1 MKRYGVWRK
10 GRLAAVAALVGVL
23 AGAGL
28 VGYSVY
34 GGGSAVAGVAGA
46 EVGVVEAP
54 RGSELWL
61 TVPRMERVR
70 EVPVRDAPADAEEVL
85 DRGALHVRGT
95 GFPWQEEANVYIAG
109 HRLGY
114 AGTGSYLQ
122 FYDLPELEKGDEII
136 LRDAEGNTYTYRVF
150 RKFVV
155 SPDALRVMEPLPG
168 RNIVSLQTCTLP
180 DYSHRLVVQGEL
192 VEVEGA

>member
-1 MKRYGVWRK
+1 MG
-10 GRLAAVAALVGVL
+10 LLFGVL
-23 AGAGL
+23 AVVGV

-34 GGGSAVAGVAGA
+34 GGGSAVAGVTGTEGWA
-46 EVGVVEAP
+46 VEAP
-54 RGSELWL
+54 RGRELWL

-95 GFPWQEEANVYIAG
+95 GFPWEEEANVYIAG

-114 AGTGSYLQ
+114 AETGSYLQ
-122 FYDLPELEKGDEII
+122 FYDLPKLRKGDKIL
-136 LRDAEGNTYTYRVF
+136 LRDAEGTTYTYRVF

-155 SPDALRVMEPLPG
+155 SPDAVRVMEPLPG

-192 VEVEGA
+192 VDEVVEPTS